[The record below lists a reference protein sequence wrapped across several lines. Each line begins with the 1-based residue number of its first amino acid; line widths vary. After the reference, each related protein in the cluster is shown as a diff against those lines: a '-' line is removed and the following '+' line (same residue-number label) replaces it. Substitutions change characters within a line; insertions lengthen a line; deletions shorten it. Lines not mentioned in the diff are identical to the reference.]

1 LNRRP
6 TLVPS
11 PPWEG
16 RRVVLAVTGGIACYK
31 SVTLARDLSRLGA
44 EVDVL
49 MTRSA
54 EAFVRPL
61 AFEAV
66 TGRPVLTSLW
76 SAEGSA
82 RHIRV
87 AREADVVV
95 VAPATAD
102 LMARAACGRADDLVA
117 LVLLAT
123 RAPVL
128 MAPAMNDR
136 MWSHP
141 QTRRNAEHLRGTL
154 GHVLLGPAEG
164 PLAAGEGEGPGRM
177 VEPGFLVEH
186 VGRALGSA
194 SPWEGVSVLVTAGP
208 TREAVD
214 AVRYVGNRSTGR
226 MGYALAREAW
236 LRGAQVTL
244 VTGPTAL
251 APPEGSA
258 DESPPD
264 RRIDVVRVESAVEM
278 RDAVLSRAGT
288 HRVQVFAAAVS
299 DFRPAEPVEGK
310 RKRARDQGSDGPE
323 RWAVE
328 LIENPDVAGES
339 LGIGPDGVLR
349 VGFALETDD
358 PLENA
363 ATKLRAKGFDW
374 VVVNPAG
381 EPDAGF
387 ESETNRGWILGW
399 EDPDRPEEV
408 ERMSKDG
415 FARRILDRVETRLG
429 SA

>member
-16 RRVVLAVTGGIACYK
+16 RRIVLAVTGGIASYK
-31 SVTLARDLSRLGA
+31 SVTLARDLARLGA

-49 MTRSA
+49 MTSSA

-76 SAEGSA
+76 SAEGA
-82 RHIRV
+82 ALHIRV
-87 AREADVVV
+87 AREADVVL

-102 LMARAACGRADDLVA
+102 LMARAACGRADDLVT

-128 MAPAMNDR
+128 LAPAMNDR
-136 MWSHP
+136 MWSHS
-141 QTRRNAEHLRGTL
+141 QTQRNAEHLRTAL

-177 VEPGFLVEH
+177 VEPAFLVDH
-186 VGRALGSA
+186 VGRALGTA
-194 SPWEGVSVLVTAGP
+194 PPWQGLSVLVTAGP

-214 AVRYVGNRSTGR
+214 AVRYLGNRSSGR

-236 LRGAQVTL
+236 LRGAKVTL
-244 VTGPTAL
+244 VTGPAAL
-251 APPEGSA
+251 APPEGAAAESA
-258 DESPPD
+258 PD
-264 RRIDVVRVESAVEM
+264 RRIDLVRVESAVEM
-278 RDAVLSRAGT
+278 RDAVLARAAEN
-288 HRVQVFAAAVS
+288 RLQVFAAAVS
-299 DFRPAEPVEGK
+299 DFRPAQALEGK
-310 RKRARDQGSDGPE
+310 RKRAKDEGSDGAE
-323 RWAVE
+323 RWALQLV
-328 LIENPDVAGES
+328 ENPDVAGES
-339 LGIGPDGVLR
+339 LRHGPQGVLR

-358 PLENA
+358 PLANA
-363 ATKLRAKGFDW
+363 AAKLRAKGFDW

-399 EDPDRPEEV
+399 EDPDQPEEID
-408 ERMSKDG
+408 RISKDA
-415 FARRILDRVETRLG
+415 FARRILDRVETRLDPE
-429 SA
+429 